1 MEDISQIPVNLAQLL
16 MRAFYWV
23 DEGLQNGLKGE
34 GWPSITRAQS
44 MVFVNIGEGVTRPS
58 EIAAKLGVTRQ
69 AVHQTIN
76 ELVAMDLIKLV
87 PDETDRRAK
96 KVIFTDQGMLLGQAA
111 IVTLQRV
118 EQTLTERLGSDLA
131 AGLRQALEQDWGKP
145 RE

>member
-1 MEDISQIPVNLAQLL
+1 MEDKDPIPVNLAQLL

-23 DEGLQNGLKGE
+23 DEGLQNGLKRE

-76 ELVAMDLIKLV
+76 ELVAMGHIALV

-96 KVIFTDQGMLLGQAA
+96 KVIFTEQGMSLGLAA
-111 IVTLQRV
+111 INTLQEV
-118 EQTLTERLGSDLA
+118 EKTLAERLGDESVKVMRA
-131 AGLRQALEQDWGKP
+131 ALELDWGQP